1 MKAIATT
8 AAALLL
14 LVTGGA
20 SAARDASDA
29 PPAPAAPCAGQ
40 VHPNPSFE
48 RGANGWTAGP
58 RMVVLGDET
67 RPAHTGRAY
76 ATFAGLD
83 VTRSDLLRTTVT
95 VPANCDLTVRFWVR
109 TITTETTR
117 GDYLNVGL
125 AVTGIPPKTR
135 FSLAFDGGAQWREY
149 VMSSGTAAVERTA
162 TASFLSSETA
172 GNGVTAFDVD
182 DVTFTLS

>member
-1 MKAIATT
+1 
-8 AAALLL
+8 
-14 LVTGGA
+14 
-20 SAARDASDA
+20 
-29 PPAPAAPCAGQ
+29 
-40 VHPNPSFE
+40 
-48 RGANGWTAGP
+48 
-58 RMVVLGDET
+58 MVVLGDET

-95 VPANCDLTVRFWVR
+95 VPANCNLTVRFWVR
-109 TITTETTR
+109 TSTTETTR

-149 VMSSGTAAVERTA
+149 GMSSGTAAVERTA

>member
-1 MKAIATT
+1 MKAFVTT
-8 AAALLL
+8 TLVAALLL
-14 LVTGGA
+14 LTPG
-20 SAARDASDA
+20 S
-29 PPAPAAPCAGQ
+29 APADQPAANPSCTGQ
-40 VHPNPSFE
+40 IHPNPGFE
-48 RGANGWTAGP
+48 RGTDGWEAGP
-58 RMVVLGDET
+58 RIVVLGDTT
-67 RPAHTGRAY
+67 RPARTGRAY

-109 TITTETTR
+109 TITTETSR

-135 FSLAFDGGAQWREY
+135 FSLAFDGGPEWRQY
-149 VMSSGTAAVERTA
+149 TMSTGIAATERTA
-162 TASFLSSETA
+162 TVSFLASESA

-182 DVTFTLS
+182 NVTFRLS